1 MLFLMEL
8 LSWIFIL
15 YMRDVGI
22 VLKVLDKLVDIFGG
36 GLNIKIRLVRN
47 RLEGSYNYIF
57 KLIYKLFYILFL
69 KY

>member
-1 MLFLMEL
+1 
-8 LSWIFIL
+8 
-15 YMRDVGI
+15 MRDVGI

-57 KLIYKLFYILFL
+57 KLVYKLFYILFL
-69 KY
+69 KC